1 MDRDNTEAKI
11 TNYFSK
17 TTAKIEKSLDYVA
30 ETSDTPAASEP
41 SSVDKNRAS
50 SSLEENKT
58 EQPIE
63 NIPHKEMKSANRFLI
78 NQTRKYNFS
87 FTTFWKTKT
96 CF

>member
-1 MDRDNTEAKI
+1 MDRNNTEAKI

-63 NIPHKEMKSANRFLI
+63 NIPHKEMKKAKKKLEES
-78 NQTRKYNFS
+78 
-87 FTTFWKTKT
+87 
-96 CF
+96 